1 MKRAIVGVVNTH
13 RAVPFGG
20 WVTLYP
26 KTRGENRIR
35 GPSGDQLDTSSEE
48 DDEPEFKIGRLRLH
62 KAVTLWT
69 TFNLKSRS
77 TV

>member
-13 RAVPFGG
+13 RTVPFGG

-35 GPSGDQLDTSSEE
+35 GPSGDQLDTSSEG

-62 KAVTLWT
+62 KAISFVDY
-69 TFNLKSRS
+69 FQFEK
-77 TV
+77 